1 MSTVSSVMSINN
13 RAILDTSSLPS
24 NHAAPECRYESDPD
38 HPIRWVL
45 SA

>member
-1 MSTVSSVMSINN
+1 M
-13 RAILDTSSLPS
+13 
-24 NHAAPECRYESDPD
+24 AAVARIAEADPWLGRPLRDHVRTGSECRYESDPD